1 MPRILPKDMTP
12 FQRILTL
19 GSSLMAANFPDFI
32 SVAIYL
38 VMRRKISLDSD
49 QGDQGEEQKEDPY
62 GDIYV
67 GEESNSNSIGSSSN
81 VIELSSTSGNN
92 AGDRQGTESSSPAP
106 APAPNAKEVRCI
118 MFALRTYAATAFLDV
133 ALLLSIS
140 AISDS
145 QYKLITMR

>member
-49 QGDQGEEQKEDPY
+49 QGDQEEEPKEDPY

-81 VIELSSTSGNN
+81 VIELSSTSGND

-106 APAPNAKEVRCI
+106 VQAPNAKEVRCI

>member
-49 QGDQGEEQKEDPY
+49 QGDQEEEQKEDPY

-67 GEESNSNSIGSSSN
+67 GEDSNSIGSSSN

-133 ALLLSIS
+133 ALLLSVS